1 MALRELRLSASSNS
15 DFLACQK
22 RYQLGYLFGLEAD
35 KDKDST
41 RVGSVWHKCHEHLEL
56 KPTSLCPRCARREE
70 VDPVC
75 FMCVGTGR
83 IAENRMDIVMRYLN
97 RQYAKTPD
105 NKTAD
110 DWAVEQVNVLHSLV
124 GHQWYYAGTEK
135 RFEVIGSELKFEV
148 PIVKK
153 GSKRR
158 VPKAVFVIKIDR
170 MVREIATGLVYVWE
184 RKSTARPLNADYWDA
199 LTDGDQVTGY
209 IYGARLAQ
217 AKGLLAPYGVKASD
231 TPVAGAFCD
240 VWHKPT
246 IKPKA
251 LSQADTKV
259 LIETGMYCGEEFIVK
274 HYGATASEEM
284 GVVTVD
290 GEPALIIPGKKGF
303 AIHETAALYGARL
316 LQDITARP
324 EFYFEQRVV
333 SRTDQELRDF
343 GYKLPRIAQQIRY
356 VEKNDIWTE
365 NKMACTATYRC
376 EFCDLCR
383 SGVVYQ
389 PGDKAPP
396 GYRLGWNSAPPI
408 PVVEEIELG

>member
-1 MALRELRLSASSNS
+1 MALRELRLSASSNG
-15 DFLACQK
+15 DFLACQR

-41 RVGSVWHKCHEHLEL
+41 RVGSLWHKCHEHLEL
-56 KPTSLCPRCARREE
+56 KPEALCPRCARREE

-75 FMCVGTGR
+75 YMCEGTGR

-97 RQYAKTPD
+97 KQYSKTPD

-110 DWAVEQVNVLHSLV
+110 DWAVEQVSVLHSLV
-124 GHQWYYAGTEK
+124 GHQWYYSDTEN

-148 PIVKK
+148 PITKQ
-153 GSKRR
+153 GGKRR

-184 RKSTARPLNADYWDA
+184 RKSTARSLNADYWDA

-217 AKGLLAPYGVKASD
+217 AKGLLEPYGVKASD
-231 TPVAGAFCD
+231 PPVAGAFCD

-246 IKPKA
+246 IKPKT

-259 LIETGMYCGEEFIVK
+259 LIETGEYCNEKFIVECADN
-274 HYGATASEEM
+274 GNEILR
-284 GVVTVD
+284 VVVN

-303 AIHETAALYGARL
+303 ALHETAALYGARL
-316 LQDITARP
+316 LADITERP
-324 EFYFEQRVV
+324 EFYFEQRIVA
-333 SRTDQELRDF
+333 RTDQELRDF
-343 GYKLPRIAQQIRY
+343 GYRLPHIAQQIRY
-356 VEKNDIWTE
+356 VERNNIWTA
-365 NKMACTATYRC
+365 NKGTCTATYRC

-396 GYRLGWNSAPPI
+396 GYRLGWSSTPPI